1 MSGASYVL
9 TRNADL
15 NDSSKTFTV
24 PKGEVWIITHVNAI
38 ITASGDAG
46 TRRMRV
52 RTTDGTNQL
61 SISEAGAT
69 FETTDVQ
76 TCDFYP
82 GAPDQTTEVA
92 DTVKVAMPILILLPD
107 HQLIV
112 EEGEAVAAAADDMT
126 VAFTYTKRVV

>member
-1 MSGASYVL
+1 MSQRYVL
-9 TRNADL
+9 QRDATL

-24 PKGEVWIITHVNAI
+24 PAGETWIITHVNVT

-82 GAPDQTTEVA
+82 GAPDLTTEVA
-92 DTVKVAMPILILLPD
+92 DTVKVAMPILVLLSG

-112 EEGEAVAAAADDMT
+112 EEAAAFAAAADDMI
-126 VAFTYTKRVV
+126 VAFLYSRRVT

>member
-1 MSGASYVL
+1 MTANYVT
-9 TRNADL
+9 TRDAAL

-24 PKGEVWIITHVNAI
+24 PAGEVWIITHVNVI

-82 GAPDQTTEVA
+82 GAPDQTAEVA
-92 DTVKVAMPILILLPD
+92 DTVKVPMPVLILRPG

-112 EEGEAVAAAADDMT
+112 EEGAAVAAAADDMT
-126 VAFTYTKRVV
+126 VAFTYTRRPV